1 MAAPKPIPTE
11 IKRLMGNPG
20 KRPLPKPGEEPEPT
34 IVEELPPPPEW
45 LGEYGAKEW
54 LRAGPVLANLRL
66 LTESDLL
73 VFGAYCA
80 NVDLMIESMLD
91 IQKNGTTIRGARG
104 DVRNPALASFAQS
117 VTALRALATE
127 FGMTP
132 SSRARMRLPGDEG
145 ESLSDLMGDETED
158 VTHDETQA

>member
-20 KRPLPKPGEEPEPT
+20 KRRLPKPGEEPEPE
-34 IVEELPPPPEW
+34 IVETLPPPPDW
-45 LGEYGAKEW
+45 LGGYGAKEW
-54 LRAGPVLANLRL
+54 ERVGPVLAELRL

-73 VFGAYCA
+73 TFGAYCA

-104 DVRNPALASFAQS
+104 DVRNPALASFAQA

-132 SSRARMRLPGDEG
+132 SSRARMRLPGDDG
-145 ESLSDLMGDETED
+145 ESLADLMSDDGTED
-158 VTHDETQA
+158 VT

>member
-20 KRPLPKPGEEPEPT
+20 KRRLPKPGEEPEPT

-45 LGEYGAKEW
+45 LGEYGVKEW
-54 LRAGPVLANLRL
+54 ERVGPVLAELRL
-66 LTESDLL
+66 LTDSDLL
-73 VFGAYCA
+73 TFAAYCA

-104 DVRNPALASFAQS
+104 DVRNPALASFAQA

-132 SSRARMRLPGDEG
+132 SSRARMRLPGDDG
-145 ESLSDLMGDETED
+145 ESLADLVGDDGSED
-158 VTHDETQA
+158 AT